1 MQMDTSAI
9 KIDWF
14 GSETHELVH
23 MLHKAAVVGIESSV
37 CVLGG
42 CVQSSGCKTWP
53 LGRPINKVS
62 NS

>member
-37 CVLGG
+37 CVLGA
-42 CVQSSGCKTWP
+42 V
-53 LGRPINKVS
+53 RPGH
-62 NS
+62 